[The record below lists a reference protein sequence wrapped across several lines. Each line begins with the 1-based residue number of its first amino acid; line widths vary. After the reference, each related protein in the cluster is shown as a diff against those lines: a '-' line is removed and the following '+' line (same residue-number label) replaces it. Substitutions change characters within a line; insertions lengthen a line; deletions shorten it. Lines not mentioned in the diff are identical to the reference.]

1 MEKARPLWANPLQF
15 VFACISYAVGLGNV
29 WRFPYLCQ
37 MYGGGSFLVPYIVML
52 MVEGMP
58 LLYLE
63 LAVGQRMRQGS
74 IGAWRTISPYLGG
87 VGLASVVVSF
97 FLSTYYNIINA
108 WAFWYLFHSFQ
119 DPLPWSVCPLN
130 DNHTG
135 YDEECE
141 KASSTQYFWYRKTLN
156 ISPSIQ
162 DSGHVQWE
170 PALCLILAW
179 LVVYLC
185 ILRGTE
191 STGKVVYFTALLP
204 YCVLVVYLV
213 RGLTLH
219 GATNGLAYMFTPKA
233 WFSSPVPCLA
243 LQLEQ
248 LANPKAW
255 INAATQIFFSLGLG
269 FGSLIAFASYNEPS
283 NDCQKHAIIVSLIN
297 SSTSVFASIVTFS
310 IYGFKATFNY
320 ESCLNKVILL
330 LTNSF
335 DLEDGFLTASNLEQV
350 KGYLESTF
358 PDKYSEVLP
367 QMKNCSLQSELATAV
382 QGTGLSFIVYTEA
395 IKNMEVSQLWSVL
408 YFFMLLMLGIG
419 SMLGNT
425 AAILTPLTDNKV
437 ISSHLPKEAISGLVC
452 LVNCVIGLVFTMEAG
467 NYWFDIFNDYAAT
480 LSLLLIVL
488 VETIAVCYVYG
499 LRRFEGDLKAMTGR
513 TLNWYWKAMWAGV
526 SPLLIIS
533 LFVFYLSD
541 YILTGTLQYQAW
553 DASQGQLVTKDY
565 PPYALAVIGLL
576 VASSIMCIPLV
587 ALGTFMGRCLKRGD
601 TPPVA

>member
-1 MEKARPLWANPLQF
+1 MT
-15 VFACISYAVGLGNV
+15 
-29 WRFPYLCQ
+29 
-37 MYGGGSFLVPYIVML
+37 GSFLVPYIIML
-52 MVEGMP
+52 IVEGMP

-74 IGAWRTISPYLGG
+74 IGAWRTISPYLSG
-87 VGLASVVVSF
+87 VGIASVVVSF
-97 FLSTYYNIINA
+97 FLSMYYNVINA

-130 DNHTG
+130 GNHTG

-156 ISPSIQ
+156 ISPSLQ
-162 DSGHVQWE
+162 ENGGVQWE
-170 PALCLILAW
+170 PALCLLLAW

-191 STGKVVYFTALLP
+191 STGKVVYFTASLP
-204 YCVLVVYLV
+204 YCVLIIYLI

-219 GATNGLAYMFTPKA
+219 GATNGLMYMFTPKM
-233 WFSSPVPCLA
+233 
-243 LQLEQ
+243 EQ

-255 INAATQIFFSLGLG
+255 VNAATQIFFSLGLG

-283 NDCQKHAIIVSLIN
+283 NNCQKHAIIVSLIN
-297 SSTSVFASIVTFS
+297 SFTSIFASIVTFS

-320 ESCLNKVILL
+320 ENCLKNEGRSDGVFCRVTLL
-330 LTNSF
+330 LTNTF

-350 KGYLESTF
+350 KGYLASAY
-358 PDKYSEVLP
+358 PSKYSEVFP
-367 QMKNCSLQSELATAV
+367 HIKNCSLESELDTAV
-382 QGTGLSFIVYTEA
+382 QGTGLAFIVYTEA

-425 AAILTPLTDNKV
+425 AAILTPLTDSKI

-452 LVNCVIGLVFTMEAG
+452 LVNCAIGMVFTMEAG

-499 LRRFEGDLKAMTGR
+499 LRRFESDLKAMTGR
-513 TLNWYWKAMWAGV
+513 AVSWYWKVMWAGV
-526 SPLLIIS
+526 SPLLIVS

-541 YILTGTLQYQAW
+541 YILTGTLKYQAW

-565 PPYALAVIGLL
+565 PAYALAVIGLL
-576 VASSIMCIPLV
+576 VASSTMCIPLV
-587 ALGTFMGRCLKRGD
+587 ALGTFVLHHLKRGD
-601 TPPVA
+601 AAPVA

>member
-15 VFACISYAVGLGNV
+15 VFACVSYSVGLGNV

-37 MYGGGSFLVPYIVML
+37 MYGGGSFLVPYIIML
-52 MVEGMP
+52 IVEGMP

-74 IGAWRTISPYLGG
+74 IGAWRTISPYLSG
-87 VGLASVVVSF
+87 VGVASVVVSF
-97 FLSTYYNIINA
+97 FLSMYYNVVNA

-130 DNHTG
+130 GNHTG

-156 ISPSIQ
+156 ISPSLQ
-162 DSGHVQWE
+162 ENGGVQWE
-170 PALCLILAW
+170 PALCLLLAW

-191 STGKVVYFTALLP
+191 STGKI
-204 YCVLVVYLV
+204 
-213 RGLTLH
+213 
-219 GATNGLAYMFTPKA
+219 
-233 WFSSPVPCLA
+233 
-243 LQLEQ
+243 EQ

-283 NDCQKHAIIVSLIN
+283 NNCQKHAIIVSLIN
-297 SSTSVFASIVTFS
+297 SFTSIFASIVTFS

-320 ESCLNKVILL
+320 ESCLKKVSLL
-330 LTNSF
+330 LTNTF
-335 DLEDGFLTASNLEQV
+335 ELEDGFLTASNLEQV
-350 KGYLESTF
+350 KDYLASAY
-358 PDKYSEVLP
+358 PSKYSEIFP
-367 QMKNCSLQSELATAV
+367 HIKNCSLESELDTAV
-382 QGTGLSFIVYTEA
+382 QGTGLAFIVYTEA

-408 YFFMLLMLGIG
+408 YFFMLLMLGLG

-425 AAILTPLTDNKV
+425 AAILTPLTDSKI

-452 LVNCVIGLVFTMEAG
+452 LVNCAIGMVFTMEAG

-499 LRRFEGDLKAMTGR
+499 LRRFESDLKAMTGR
-513 TLNWYWKAMWAGV
+513 AVSWYWKVMWAGV
-526 SPLLIIS
+526 SPLLIVS

-541 YILTGTLQYQAW
+541 YILTGTLKYQAW

-565 PPYALAVIGLL
+565 PAYALAVIGLL
-576 VASSIMCIPLV
+576 VASSTMCIPLV
-587 ALGTFMGRCLKRGD
+587 ALGTFVRRRLKRGD
-601 TPPVA
+601 AAPVA

>member
-37 MYGGGSFLVPYIVML
+37 MYGGGSFLVPYIIML
-52 MVEGMP
+52 IVEGMP

-74 IGAWRTISPYLGG
+74 IGAFRTISPYLSG
-87 VGLASVVVSF
+87 VGVASVVVSF
-97 FLSTYYNIINA
+97 FLSMYYNVINA

-130 DNHTG
+130 GNRTG

-162 DSGHVQWE
+162 ENGSVQWE
-170 PALCLILAW
+170 LALCLLLAW

-191 STGKVVYFTALLP
+191 STGK
-204 YCVLVVYLV
+204 
-213 RGLTLH
+213 
-219 GATNGLAYMFTPKA
+219 M
-233 WFSSPVPCLA
+233 
-243 LQLEQ
+243 EQ

-255 INAATQIFFSLGLG
+255 INGATQIFFSLGLG

-283 NDCQKHAIIVSLIN
+283 SNCQKHAIIVSLIN
-297 SSTSVFASIVTFS
+297 SSTSIFASIVTFS

-320 ESCLNKVILL
+320 ENCLRKVSLL
-330 LTNSF
+330 LTNTF

-350 KGYLESTF
+350 KGYLASAY
-358 PDKYSEVLP
+358 PSKYSELFP
-367 QMKNCSLQSELATAV
+367 HIRNCSLESELDTAV
-382 QGTGLSFIVYTEA
+382 QGTGLAFIVYTEA

-425 AAILTPLTDNKV
+425 AAILTPLTDSKI
-437 ISSHLPKEAISGLVC
+437 ISSYLPKEAISGLVC
-452 LVNCVIGLVFTMEAG
+452 LVSCAIGMVFTTEAG

-499 LRRFEGDLKAMTGR
+499 LRRFESDLKAMTGR
-513 TLNWYWKAMWAGV
+513 ALSWYWKVMWAGV
-526 SPLLIIS
+526 SPLLIVS
-533 LFVFYLSD
+533 LLIFYLSD
-541 YILTGTLQYQAW
+541 YILTGTLKYQAW
-553 DASQGQLVTKDY
+553 EASQGQLVTKDY
-565 PPYALAVIGLL
+565 PAYALAAIGLL
-576 VASSIMCIPLV
+576 VAASTMCIPLV
-587 ALGTFMGRCLKRGD
+587 ALGTFVLHRLKRGD
-601 TPPVA
+601 AAPVA

>member
-1 MEKARPLWANPLQF
+1 MEKARPLWANSLQF

-37 MYGGGSFLVPYIVML
+37 MYGGGSFLVPYIIML
-52 MVEGMP
+52 IVEGMP

-74 IGAWRTISPYLGG
+74 IGAWRTISPYLSG
-87 VGLASVVVSF
+87 VGVASVVVSF
-97 FLSTYYNIINA
+97 FLSMYYNVINA

-130 DNHTG
+130 GNHTG

-156 ISPSIQ
+156 ISPSLQ
-162 DSGHVQWE
+162 ENGGVQWE
-170 PALCLILAW
+170 PALCLLLAW

-191 STGKVVYFTALLP
+191 STGKVVYFTASLP
-204 YCVLVVYLV
+204 YCVLIIYLI

-219 GATNGLAYMFTPKA
+219 GATNGLMYMFTPKG
-233 WFSSPVPCLA
+233 SSALSLLA
-243 LQLEQ
+243 FQIEQ

-283 NDCQKHAIIVSLIN
+283 NNCQKHAIIVSLIN
-297 SSTSVFASIVTFS
+297 SFTSIFASIVTFS

-320 ESCLNKVILL
+320 ENCLKKVSLL
-330 LTNSF
+330 LTNTF

-350 KGYLESTF
+350 KGYLASAY
-358 PDKYSEVLP
+358 PSKYSEMFP
-367 QMKNCSLQSELATAV
+367 QIKNCSLESELDTAV
-382 QGTGLSFIVYTEA
+382 QGTGLAFIVYTEA

-425 AAILTPLTDNKV
+425 AAILTPLTDSKI

-452 LVNCVIGLVFTMEAG
+452 LVNCAIGMVFTMEAG

-499 LRRFEGDLKAMTGR
+499 LRRFESDLKAMTGR
-513 TLNWYWKAMWAGV
+513 AVSWYWKVMWAGV
-526 SPLLIIS
+526 SPLLIVS

-541 YILTGTLQYQAW
+541 YILTGTLKYQAW

-565 PPYALAVIGLL
+565 PAYALAVIGLL
-576 VASSIMCIPLV
+576 VASSTMCIPLA
-587 ALGTFMGRCLKRGD
+587 ALGTFVQRRLKRGD
-601 TPPVA
+601 ADPVA